1 MKETP
6 FTRMLRAYGIDP
18 TYLPDDVTVTHAP
31 GGRGI
36 FVETYCFDDEGL
48 PLVDDLTGEG
58 VTQNVFHPEP
68 KSTQNEA
75 LS

>member
-6 FTRMLRAYGIDP
+6 FTTMLRAYGIDP
-18 TYLPDDVTVTHAP
+18 TYLPEDVTVTHAP
-31 GGRGI
+31 GDLGI

-48 PLVDDLTGEG
+48 PLVDDLTGDL
-58 VTQNVFHPEP
+58 TIRNVFHPEP